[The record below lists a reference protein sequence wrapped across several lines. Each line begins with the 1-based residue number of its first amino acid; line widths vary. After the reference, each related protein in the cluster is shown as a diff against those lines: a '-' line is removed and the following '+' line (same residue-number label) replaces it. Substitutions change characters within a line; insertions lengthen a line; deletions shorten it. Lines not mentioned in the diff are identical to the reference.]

1 MVELKDKTMI
11 GKKAEDIMIPIDRY
25 PNIFSDVTLRQAMAE
40 FEHAYLNVDGEM
52 SLPRALLVIDKNY
65 SLIGIVRR
73 RDILQGLEPD
83 FMKHIP
89 HHHQKELID
98 IEGDPNLVLLSSGRV
113 IKTMHSHA
121 DKMRIADIMQ
131 PVTDKVQYNDHIAQ
145 IIYIMVKKDLNLL
158 PVMKNRQVIGVV
170 RSVDVFHE
178 VAHLLLD

>member
-1 MVELKDKTMI
+1 MIDLKDNKMI
-11 GKKAEDIMIPIDRY
+11 GKKAEDIMIPIERY
-25 PNIFSDVTLRQAMAE
+25 PNIFKGTKLRQAMAE
-40 FEHAYLNVDGEM
+40 FEHAYLNIDGEM
-52 SLPRALLVIDKNY
+52 SLPRALLVIDEDY

-98 IEGDPNLVLLSSGRV
+98 IEGDPNLVLLSSGKV
-113 IKTMHSHA
+113 IKTMQTHA
-121 DKMRIADIMQ
+121 DQMRIADIMQ
-131 PVTDKVQYNDHIAQ
+131 PVVDKVQYNDHIAK
-145 IIYIMVKKDLNLL
+145 IIYLMVRKDLNLL
-158 PVMKNRQVIGVV
+158 PVMKGGQVIGVV

>member
-11 GKKAEDIMIPIDRY
+11 GKKAEDIMIPIERY
-25 PNIFSDVTLRQAMAE
+25 PNIFEDLTLRQAMAE
-40 FEHAYLNVDGEM
+40 FEHAYLNIDGEM
-52 SLPRALLVIDKNY
+52 SLPRALLVIDKDFN
-65 SLIGIVRR
+65 LIGIVRR

-98 IEGDPNLVLLSSGRV
+98 IEGDPNLVILSSGKV
-113 IKTMHSHA
+113 IKTMHAHA
-121 DKMRIADIMQ
+121 DHMCIADIMQ
-131 PVTDKVQYNDHIAQ
+131 PVTDKIQYNDHIAK
-145 IIYIMVKKDLNLL
+145 IIYMMTRKDLNLL
-158 PVMKNRQVIGVV
+158 PVMKKRRIIGVV